1 MNNSTYADERQ
12 KNLYKKFPSTHFL
25 SNPTHVHNTLL
36 WSTFLRRNLNR
47 VATDYLGIKLH
58 IYQQL
63 ILYLMGISQLIV
75 IVASRAAAKSFI
87 IALYACCKAIIKPN
101 SRIVLGSA
109 TRGQSKLIIS
119 EKIKNELMNMSPALR
134 KEIRDIKDSA
144 NESVVYFKNG
154 STIKVFT
161 ANQFA
166 RGLRSTDAVREEFR
180 QIDKEVDDSVI
191 SPFQTIRQ
199 APYMIDPYY
208 SSIEEL
214 KEDPVD
220 IYISS
225 SWFDV
230 DNTNGG
236 VHWMWNLV
244 DQAYTDML
252 DGGRS
257 AMLAFDESITL
268 KHNIRTQRQM
278 QQEKKKQD
286 PITWKIEFLN
296 LRVKDSESAFFT
308 YSMLTENQRL
318 KQVFYP
324 RKNEDVRCG
333 KKNKYSI
340 HKQDGEIRI
349 VSCDIAFVAGKQNDN
364 SIYTCIRAIPE
375 TMTYESEN
383 SDAIEVKQGFRRQY
397 CYIESNQIG
406 DTTQQAIRIRQLYED
421 FDADYIVL
429 DCRNGGLQILYS
441 LGKTLYDEQRGLE
454 YSPFKC
460 MNNSTYADAIKT
472 KSAKEVIFAINAT
485 QQLNSDM
492 AYAFRRCLIEKKI
505 DLLISYN
512 EAKEELLK
520 DNKEYMSALYGDQNI
535 DTSFFEI
542 PFIETQLFINECAE
556 LVYEKAQQT
565 GIIKI
570 SEKGSNR
577 KDRYSSGSMGNY
589 FLDILEVDLFQQQK
603 KVVSNISS
611 LTSLARKPQL
621 YSHR

>member
-1 MNNSTYADERQ
+1 MNKNYADEKQ
-12 KNLYKKFPSTHFL
+12 QNLYKKFPSTHFL
-25 SNPTHVHNTLL
+25 SNPNNVHNTLL
-36 WSTFLRRNLNR
+36 WSTFLRRNFHR
-47 VATDYLGIKLH
+47 IAIDYLGIKLH

-144 NESVVYFKNG
+144 NESVVYFHNG

-180 QIDKEVDDSVI
+180 QIDKDVDDSVI

-199 APYMIDPYY
+199 SPYMIDPYY

-225 SWFDV
+225 SWFDT
-230 DNTNGG
+230 DSTNGG

-244 DQAYTDML
+244 DQAYEDML
-252 DGGRS
+252 SNGS
-257 AMLAFDESITL
+257 SIMLAFDESITL

-296 LRVKDSESAFFT
+296 LRVKDSTSAFFT

-318 KQVFYP
+318 RQVFYP
-324 RKNEDVRCG
+324 RKDDDVRMG
-333 KKNKYSI
+333 KKNKYAI
-340 HKQDGEIRI
+340 PKQEGEIRI
-349 VSCDIAFVAGKQNDN
+349 ISCDVAFVAGKQNDN
-364 SIYTCIRAIPE
+364 SIYSCIRAIPE

-383 SDAIEVKQGFRRQY
+383 SDTIEIKQGYRRQY
-397 CYIESNQIG
+397 PYIESNQIG
-406 DTTQQAIRIRQLYED
+406 DTTAQAIRIRQLYED
-421 FDADYIVL
+421 FSADYICL

-441 LGKTLYDEQRGLE
+441 LGKTLYDESRGVE
-454 YSPFKC
+454 YPPLKA
-460 MNNSTYADAIKT
+460 MNNSTYADAIKN
-472 KSAKEVIFAINAT
+472 KNAKEAIFAINAT
-485 QQLNSDM
+485 QQLNSDI
-492 AYAFRRCLIEKKI
+492 AYSFRRGLIEQHI

-512 EAKEELLK
+512 IAKEELLK
-520 DNKEYMSALYGDQNI
+520 QNKDYTEVLCGKSEGDI
-535 DTSFFEI
+535 ADFEL
-542 PFIETQLFINECAE
+542 PFIETQLLINECAE

-565 GIIKI
+565 GVIKI

-577 KDRYSSGSMGNY
+577 KDRYSSCSYGNY
-589 FLDILEVDLFQQQK
+589 FLDQLELDLLSPVKQVK
-603 KVVSNISS
+603 TNVSS
-611 LTSLARKPQL
+611 LTSLARKPKL
-621 YSHR
+621 YSH

>member
-1 MNNSTYADERQ
+1 MNNSYADERQ

-25 SNPTHVHNTLL
+25 SNPNNARNTFL
-36 WSTFLRRNLNR
+36 WCTFLRRNLHR

-144 NESVVYFKNG
+144 NESIVYFKNG

-199 APYMIDPYY
+199 APYMIDTYY
-208 SSIEEL
+208 SSIEDL
-214 KEDPVD
+214 KEDPID

-225 SWFDV
+225 SWFLNDS
-230 DNTNGG
+230 TSGG

-244 DQAYTDML
+244 DQAYEDML
-252 DGGRS
+252 NDGRS

-296 LRVKDSESAFFT
+296 LRIKDSESAFFT

-324 RKNEDVRCG
+324 RKNEDVRCN
-333 KKNKYSI
+333 KKNKYAI
-340 HKQDGEIRI
+340 PKQEGEIRV

-364 SIYTCIRAIPE
+364 SIYSCIRAIPE
-375 TMTYESEN
+375 TMTYESET
-383 SDAIEVKQGFRRQY
+383 SDSIEVKQGYRRQ
-397 CYIESNQIG
+397 CSYIESNQIG

-441 LGKTLYDEQRGLE
+441 LGKTLYDESRGLE
-454 YSPFKC
+454 YSPLKC
-460 MNNSTYADAIKT
+460 MNNSTYADVIKT
-472 KSAKEVIFAINAT
+472 KSAKEVIYAINAT

-492 AYAFRRCLIEKKI
+492 AYSLRRSLVEKRI
-505 DLLISYN
+505 DLLVSYN
-512 EAKEELLK
+512 MAKEELLK
-520 DNKEYMSALYGDQNI
+520 DNKEYMSAFLEDENV
-535 DTSFFEI
+535 DTAYFEL
-542 PFIETQLFINECAE
+542 PFIETQLLINECAE

-565 GIIKI
+565 GVIKI
-570 SEKGSNR
+570 SEKGANR
-577 KDRYSSGSMGNY
+577 KDRYTSCSMASYFIDQLEIDLLGS
-589 FLDILEVDLFQQQK
+589 QK
-603 KVVSNISS
+603 KQSNHSS
-611 LTSLARKPQL
+611 LLSMARKPSIIRT
-621 YSHR
+621 Y

>member
-1 MNNSTYADERQ
+1 MSNVYADEKQ
-12 KNLYKKFPSTHFL
+12 QNLYKKFPSTHFL
-25 SNPTHVHNTLL
+25 SNPNNVHNTLL
-36 WSTFLRRNLNR
+36 WSTFLRRNFHR
-47 VATDYLGIKLH
+47 IAIDYLGIKLH

-144 NESVVYFKNG
+144 NESIVYFHNG

-199 APYMIDPYY
+199 APYMIDPFY
-208 SSIEEL
+208 SSIEDL

-225 SWFDV
+225 SWFDT
-230 DNTNGG
+230 DSTNGG

-244 DQAYTDML
+244 DQAYEDMMSN
-252 DGGRS
+252 GRS
-257 AMLAFDESITL
+257 VMLAFDESITL

-296 LRVKDSESAFFT
+296 LRVKDSTSAFFT
-308 YSMLTENQRL
+308 YSMLTDNQRL

-324 RKNEDVRCG
+324 RKVDDVRLK
-333 KKNKYSI
+333 KKNKYDI
-340 HKQDGEIRI
+340 PKQDGEIRVI
-349 VSCDIAFVAGKQNDN
+349 SCDIAFVAGKQNDN
-364 SIYTCIRAIPE
+364 SIYSCIRAIPE
-375 TMTYESEN
+375 TMTYETDNNNE
-383 SDAIEVKQGFRRQY
+383 IEVKQGYRREFS
-397 CYIESNQIG
+397 YIESNQIG
-406 DTTQQAIRIRQLYED
+406 DTTAQAIRIRQLYED
-421 FDADYIVL
+421 FSADYICV
-429 DCRNGGLQILYS
+429 DCRNGGLQILYT
-441 LGKTLYDEQRGLE
+441 LGKTIYDEARGVE
-454 YSPFKC
+454 YYPLKA
-460 MNNSTYADAIKT
+460 MNNTTYANAIKNT
-472 KSAKEVIFAINAT
+472 NAKEVIYAINAT
-485 QQLNSDM
+485 QQLNSDI
-492 AYAFRRCLIEKKI
+492 AYSFRKGLIEKHI

-520 DNKEYMSALYGDQNI
+520 QNKEYLDIIHRREDGDI
-535 DTSFFEI
+535 VDFEM
-542 PFIETQLFINECAE
+542 PFIETQLLINECAE

-565 GIIKI
+565 GVIKI

-577 KDRYSSGSMGNY
+577 KDRYSSCSYGNY
-589 FLDILEVDLFQQQK
+589 FIDQLELDLLGAK
-603 KVVSNISS
+603 KKITTNVSS
-611 LTSLARKPQL
+611 LTALARKPKL
-621 YSHR
+621 YSH

>member
-1 MNNSTYADERQ
+1 MNSYADERQ

-25 SNPTHVHNTLL
+25 SNPTNAHNTFL
-36 WSTFLRRNLNR
+36 WATFFRRNLHR
-47 VATDYLGIKLH
+47 LAIDYLGIKLH

-87 IALYACCKAIIKPN
+87 IALYACCKAIVKPN
-101 SRIVLGSA
+101 SKIVLGSA

-119 EKIKNELMNMSPALR
+119 EKIKNELMNMSPALK
-134 KEIRDIKDSA
+134 KEIRDIKDST
-144 NESVVYFKNG
+144 NESIVYFKNG

-161 ANQFA
+161 ANEFA

-180 QIDKEVDDSVI
+180 QINKNVDDSVI

-208 SSIEEL
+208 SSIEDL

-230 DNTNGG
+230 DTSNGG

-244 DQAYTDML
+244 DQAYDDML
-252 DGGRS
+252 NNGRS

-296 LRVKDSESAFFT
+296 LRVKDCESAFFT

-324 RKNEDVRCG
+324 RKDEDVKTN
-333 KKNKYSI
+333 KKNKYAI
-340 HKQDGEIRI
+340 PKQDGEIRI
-349 VSCDIAFVAGKQNDN
+349 ISCDIAFVAGRQNDN
-364 SIYTCIRAIPE
+364 SIYSCIRAIPE
-375 TMTYESEN
+375 TMTYTSEN
-383 SDAIEVKQGFRRQY
+383 SNSIEIKQGYRREY
-397 CYIESNQIG
+397 SYIESNQIG
-406 DTTQQAIRIRQLYED
+406 DTTKQTIRIRQLFED
-421 FDADYIVL
+421 FNADYICL
-429 DCRNGGLQILYS
+429 DCRSGGLQILYN
-441 LGKTLYDEQRGLE
+441 LGKTMYDEARGIE
-454 YSPFKC
+454 YSPLKC
-460 MNNSTYADAIKT
+460 MNNSTYADAIKNKT
-472 KSAKEVIFAINAT
+472 AKECIFAINAT
-485 QQLNSDM
+485 QQLNSDI
-492 AYAFRRCLIEKKI
+492 AYSFRRGLIENKI
-505 DLLISYN
+505 DLLINYSD
-512 EAKEELLK
+512 AKEKILIENK
-520 DNKEYMSALYGDQNI
+520 DYMVAFQNEE
-535 DTSFFEI
+535 DTSYFEL
-542 PFIETQLFINECAE
+542 PFIETQLLINECAE
-556 LVYEKAQQT
+556 LVYEKAAQT
-565 GIIKI
+565 GVIKI

-577 KDRYSSGSMGNY
+577 KDRYSSCSYGNY
-589 FLDILEVDLFQQQK
+589 FIDQLEIDLFGK
-603 KVVSNISS
+603 KRSIDFDPSKFIMAKQPTIRR
-611 LTSLARKPQL
+611 L
-621 YSHR
+621 

>member
-1 MNNSTYADERQ
+1 MNNPYADERQ
-12 KNLYKKFPSTHFL
+12 ESLYKKFPSTHFL
-25 SNPTHVHNTLL
+25 SNPNNVHNTLL
-36 WSTFLRRNLNR
+36 WSTFFRRNLHR
-47 VATDYLGIKLH
+47 LAIDYLGIKLH

-144 NESVVYFKNG
+144 NESIVYFKNG

-214 KEDPVD
+214 KEDPID

-225 SWFDV
+225 SWFLNDS
-230 DNTNGG
+230 TNGG

-244 DQAYTDML
+244 DQAYDDML

-324 RKNEDVRCG
+324 RKNEDVRCN
-333 KKNKYSI
+333 KKNKYTI
-340 HKQDGEIRI
+340 PKQDGEIRV

-364 SIYTCIRAIPE
+364 SIYSCIRAIPE
-375 TMTYESEN
+375 TMTYESEDSN
-383 SDAIEVKQGFRRQY
+383 SIEVKQGYRRQY
-397 CYIESNQIG
+397 CYIESNQMG
-406 DTTQQAIRIRQLYED
+406 DTTQQAIRIRQLYDD

-460 MNNSTYADAIKT
+460 MNNQTYADAIKT
-472 KSAKEVIFAINAT
+472 KSAKEVIYAINAT

-492 AYAFRRCLIEKKI
+492 AYSFRRGLIEKKI

-520 DNKEYMSALYGDQNI
+520 DNKDYMAALLGDQNL
-535 DTSFFEI
+535 DTAYFEI
-542 PFIETQLFINECAE
+542 PFIETQLLISECAE

-577 KDRYSSGSMGNY
+577 KDRYSSCSMGNY
-589 FLDILEVDLFQQQK
+589 FIDSLEVDLLGRGKQVK
-603 KVVSNISS
+603 SNISS
-611 LTSLARKPQL
+611 LTSLARKPKL
-621 YSHR
+621 YSH